1 MGGAHQLLRTSVL
14 LQQEERS
21 VAVGEAQ
28 EHGQKVSMKWQSALR
43 FCKLEAYQKS
53 QV

>member
-28 EHGQKVSMKWQSALR
+28 EHGQKVSINGSQHSGFASL
-43 FCKLEAYQKS
+43 KLTKNL